1 MWERIRE
8 RFVGCFR
15 ARSQD
20 YQTGMKRNWLR
31 RVIVIST
38 WVVAG
43 AGIAARAASA
53 GENIFESTN
62 LLRISIE
69 IPTGGVAALRKYAW
83 KPDNTNRSSR
93 PKVLASVVEG
103 GRVYTNVSIH
113 LKGGYGSFQSIDRMP
128 SLTLNFDRA
137 APGQKFHGLTKIS
150 LNNSNQDPTCI
161 HEKLCREL
169 FAAAGVP
176 VPRSDYAVVTLNG
189 RKLGLYVLT
198 EGYNKEFLSR
208 YFEKTDGNLYD
219 GGYLQDIDRPL
230 ELNSGKRRG
239 DYAALQRLNVAL
251 REGDPAK
258 RFQSLERLVDLD
270 RLISMVA
277 MEVMLCH
284 WDSYSM
290 NRNNYRVY
298 HDPKTDKLVFMPHG
312 MDQVLGIDRAN
323 LDLPVTPT
331 MEGMVAKALL
341 DPPQGRRRYVERF
354 EKLFTELFREERL
367 IRRVREIDT
376 KIAPELQQPEK
387 RWTLRS
393 KNPRAFIKTSGDHAR
408 DIEELCQ
415 RISTRAEN
423 IRRRLPDLQK

>member
-1 MWERIRE
+1 MWERFARYDP
-8 RFVGCFR
+8 
-15 ARSQD
+15 ARSVD
-20 YQTGMKRNWLR
+20 SNCKVGMKRLR
-31 RVIVIST
+31 SECAIVAFACLLVGGGIET
-38 WVVAG
+38 LAAG
-43 AGIAARAASA
+43 AK
-53 GENIFESTN
+53 ENIFESTN

-69 IPTGGVAALRKYAW
+69 IPASGVAELRKYAW
-83 KPDNTNRSSR
+83 TPDNTNRANR
-93 PKVLASVVEG
+93 PKVLATVREG
-103 GRVYTNVSIH
+103 AKVYTNVTIH
-113 LKGGYGSFQSIDRMP
+113 SKGGYGSFQSIDRMP

-137 APGQKFHGLTKIS
+137 APGQKFHGLSKIS

-169 FAAAGVP
+169 FEAAGVP
-176 VPRSDYAVVTLNG
+176 VPRSDYTVVTLNG

-198 EGYNKEFLSR
+198 EGYNTDFLSR
-208 YFEKTDGNLYD
+208 YFERTEGNLYD

-230 ELNSGKRRG
+230 EVNSGKRRG
-239 DYAALQRLNVAL
+239 DYSALQRLNVVL
-251 REGDPAK
+251 REGDPVK
-258 RFQSLERLVDLD
+258 RFQSLEQWVDLD
-270 RLISMVA
+270 RFISMVA

-298 HDPKTDKLVFMPHG
+298 HDPKTDKVVFMPHG
-312 MDQVLGIDRAN
+312 MDQVLGIDRDN

-331 MEGMVAKALL
+331 MVGMVAKALMNT
-341 DPPQGRRRYVERF
+341 PQGRQRYIERF

-393 KNPRAFIKTSGDHAR
+393 KNPRAFIKTSGDHAT
-408 DIEELCQ
+408 DVEELCQ
-415 RISTRAEN
+415 RISRRAEN
-423 IRRRLPDLQK
+423 ISKRLARLQK

>member
-1 MWERIRE
+1 MRP
-8 RFVGCFR
+8 
-15 ARSQD
+15 A
-20 YQTGMKRNWLR
+20 
-31 RVIVIST
+31 IVIFAC
-38 WVVAG
+38 VLAG
-43 AGIAARAASA
+43 PAIEPLEAGTN
-53 GENIFESTN
+53 ENIFENTN
-62 LLRISIE
+62 LLRVSIE
-69 IPTGGVAALRKYAW
+69 IPASGVAELRKYEW
-83 KPDNTNRSSR
+83 KPGNTNRANR
-93 PKVLASVVEG
+93 PKVLARVTEG
-103 GRVYTNVSIH
+103 AKTYTNVTVH
-113 LKGGYGSFQSIDRMP
+113 LKGGYGSFQPIDRMP

-137 APGQKFHGLTKIS
+137 APGQNFHGLTKIS

-198 EGYNKEFLSR
+198 EGYNKKFLSR
-208 YFEKTDGNLYD
+208 YFERTEGSLYD
-219 GGYLQDIDRPL
+219 GGYLQDIEQPL
-230 ELNSGKRRG
+230 ELNSGKRQG
-239 DYAALQRLNVAL
+239 DYSALQRLSVAL

-258 RFQSLERLVDLD
+258 RFQSLEKWVDLD
-270 RLISMVA
+270 RFISMVA

-312 MDQVLGIDRAN
+312 MDQVLGIDRDN
-323 LDLPVTPT
+323 LDLSVTPT
-331 MEGMVAKALL
+331 MVGMVAKALMST
-341 DPPQGRRRYVERF
+341 PEGRRRYLERF
-354 EKLFTELFREERL
+354 ERLFTELFRSERL
-367 IRRVREIDT
+367 TRRVHEIDS

-393 KNPRAFIKTSGDHAR
+393 KNPKAFIKTSGDHAT
-408 DIEELCQ
+408 DTEELCQ

-423 IRRRLPDLQK
+423 ISKRLSLLLK